1 MMRTDTVFHIYDER
15 GVVAHSLTVEQMEEK
30 IQQPGWFE
38 EVRKRKY
45 EILSLSTEDHLE
57 QSY

>member
-15 GVVAHSLTVEQMEEK
+15 GVVAHSLTVDQMEEK
-30 IQQPGWFE
+30 IKQPGWFE

-45 EILSLSTEDHLE
+45 EILSLSSEDHSE

>member
-1 MMRTDTVFHIYDER
+1 MRTDTVFHIYDEK
-15 GVVAHSLTVEQMEEK
+15 GVVAHSLTVDEMEEK

-38 EVRKRKY
+38 EVRKKNY
-45 EILSLSTEDHLE
+45 QILSLSTDTDLE

>member
-1 MMRTDTVFHIYDER
+1 MMRTDTVFHIYDEK
-15 GVVAHSLTVEQMEEK
+15 GVVAHSLTVDEMEEK

-38 EVRKRKY
+38 EVRKKNY
-45 EILSLSTEDHLE
+45 QILSLSTDTDLE

>member
-1 MMRTDTVFHIYDER
+1 MMRTDTVFHIYDEK

-45 EILSLSTEDHLE
+45 EILSLTTETGLE